1 MVPFVTEQI
10 YRNLV
15 CSTDKNAKMSVHLC
29 DYPVADE
36 SLIDEEL
43 EQKMKIV
50 LDVVVLGRACR
61 NSANIK
67 NRQPIAKMMIK
78 ADTALNEFYQSII
91 KDELNVKE
99 IAMIDDAGAYTGYIL
114 KPQLRT
120 LGPKYGKLLSEIR
133 SYLSNIN
140 ANDAVKTLNNGTL
153 DFEVKGEKIS
163 LSIDDLIIEN
173 TKADGFE
180 TLSDNG
186 ITVVLSTTLTDELIE
201 EGFVREIISKIQTM
215 RKEAD
220 FEVMDNINV
229 YVSGNEK
236 IKNIIEKNKDEISS
250 DVLAKD
256 IIFESLDGYI
266 KEWDINKETVTLA
279 VKKIQEG

>member
-1 MVPFVTEQI
+1 
-10 YRNLV
+10 
-15 CSTDKNAKMSVHLC
+15 MSVHLC

-163 LSIDDLIIEN
+163 LSIDDVIIEN